1 MDIEEK
7 LKQLKKWE
15 LNNLA
20 LKLKA
25 TGWSCL
31 DKQSLIDYIVANF
44 SKQEIE
50 AILDR
55 KPSGWTRRKVAQFIH
70 QMIKRKKEKILKGLR
85 KSELQALARSLNIKN
100 FRKLTIHKLQTIIT
114 EEHSKIEIEEE
125 VGTIRVKSQSGEKL
139 LLDFFTEK
147 KWITEAVIIATI
159 PIAAYIVSFF
169 FELGY
174 TSFFYIPNSMISIE
188 LKLSFFP
195 IFITAS
201 MLFLL
206 YLYIFRLAT
215 EITLSEAIE
224 GLILAIIWT
233 ILGII
238 LIRIIFIIRLLNI
251 VKSPLSIHNN
261 SIILII
267 SGIALI
273 VFYCEY
279 RVKFRIKKA
288 PIYEW
293 VDPIL
298 LALSGYFKF
307 IKLWLIRNR
316 GSIEQSLLVHSIA
329 LILSLFL
336 FVHSIGL
343 MVPSLKKDFLVF
355 DYVFEYN
362 NKEKKEKLVVLKKY
376 SDIFICAPFD
386 KKKKQIFQRFYFLK
400 FADQKEISFEI
411 KNIGPLVSQSEE

>member
-1 MDIEEK
+1 MRKKKREEK
-7 LKQLKKWE
+7 
-15 LNNLA
+15 
-20 LKLKA
+20 
-25 TGWSCL
+25 
-31 DKQSLIDYIVANF
+31 
-44 SKQEIE
+44 
-50 AILDR
+50 
-55 KPSGWTRRKVAQFIH
+55 
-70 QMIKRKKEKILKGLR
+70 KKEKILKGLR
-85 KSELQALARSLNIKN
+85 KNELQALARSLNIKN
-100 FRKLTIHKLQTIIT
+100 FRKLPIDKLQTIIT
-114 EEHSKIEIEEE
+114 EEYSKGEIEEE

-195 IFITAS
+195 IFTTAS
-201 MLFLL
+201 MLLLL
-206 YLYIFRLAT
+206 YLYIFRLST

-238 LIRIIFIIRLLNI
+238 FIRIIFIIRILNI
-251 VKSPLSIHNN
+251 VKSPLRIHGNL
-261 SIILII
+261 IILII
-267 SGIALI
+267 AGIALV
-273 VFYCEY
+273 VFYFEY
-279 RVKFRIKKA
+279 KVKFRIKKA
-288 PIYEW
+288 PIYELI
-293 VDPIL
+293 DPIL
-298 LALSGYFKF
+298 LSLSSHFKF

-316 GSIEQSLLVHSIA
+316 GSIEQILLIHMIA
-329 LILSLFL
+329 QILSLFL

-343 MVPSLKKDFLVF
+343 MVPSLKKNFL
-355 DYVFEYN
+355 VFEYN
-362 NKEKKEKLVVLKKY
+362 KEKLVVLKKY

-400 FADQKEISFEI
+400 FDDQKKTSFEI
-411 KNIGPLVSQSEE
+411 KNIGPLMSQSEEW